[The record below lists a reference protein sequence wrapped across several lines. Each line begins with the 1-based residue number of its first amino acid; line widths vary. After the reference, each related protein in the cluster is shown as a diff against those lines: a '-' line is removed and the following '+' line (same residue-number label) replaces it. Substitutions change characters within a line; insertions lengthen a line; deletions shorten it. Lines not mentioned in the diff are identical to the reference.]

1 MHKCL
6 LLDEKIKLYK
16 KYLILE
22 ERSEGTISKYL
33 RDVNRFAEWLR
44 GEEVTKEKAIEWKE
58 YLVESG
64 YAPITINS
72 MLASLNSLFRF
83 AGWEE
88 YRIKF
93 FKIQRKMFRD
103 TERDLKRQEYER
115 LVSAAKKN
123 GKEQIALLMETIC
136 ATGIRVSEV
145 SYITVEAVNKGQA
158 EITLKGKIRIIMFP
172 GKLRKKLLQYCRT
185 RKINSGNIFLTEKGK
200 PISRGQIWKE
210 MKQLCCTAKVKASKV
225 FPHNLR
231 HLFAVTFYNV
241 CKDVVRLADVLGH
254 SNIETTRIY
263 LLTPGT
269 NHIRQLEKLNLVV

>member
-1 MHKCL
+1 MN
-6 LLDEKIKLYK
+6 E
-16 KYLILE
+16 YLISDKRIKSYEKHLISE
-22 ERSEGTISKYL
+22 EHSMGTVSKYV
-33 RDVNRFAEWLR
+33 RDVKKFAKWLN
-44 GEEVTKEKAIEWKE
+44 GTEVTKEKAIEWKA
-58 YLVESG
+58 YLYKNG

-83 AGWEE
+83 SGWDE

-103 TERDLKRQEYER
+103 VSKDLKRQEYER
-115 LVSAAKKN
+115 LVASARKK
-123 GKEQIALLMETIC
+123 GKNQIALLMETIC

-145 SYITVEAVNKGQA
+145 SYITVEAVCKGRA
-158 EITLKGKIRIIMFP
+158 EIVLKGKIRVIMFP
-172 GKLRKKLLQYCRT
+172 EKLRKKLLRYI
-185 RKINSGNIFLTEKGK
+185 KEKKMKSGIIFLTGRGK

-210 MKQLCCTAKVKASKV
+210 MKQLCCLAEVEPSKV

-254 SNIETTRIY
+254 SSIETTRIY

-269 NHIRQLEKLNLVV
+269 DHVRQLEKLKLVS